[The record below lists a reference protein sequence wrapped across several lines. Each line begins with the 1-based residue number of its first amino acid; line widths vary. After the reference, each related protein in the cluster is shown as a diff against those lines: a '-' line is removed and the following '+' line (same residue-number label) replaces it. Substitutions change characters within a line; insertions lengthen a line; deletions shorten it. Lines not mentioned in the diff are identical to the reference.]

1 MACVNPAPLNNWK
14 EEIMKTKT
22 RQRWILPTLLLLLIS
37 VAAGPVRAYAQGG
50 GLAELPLTEQYVN
63 KYQGNYCVVSGGA
76 SLLNTSSAQFNLDV
90 PGQPVAAFWNW
101 SGRFIQNGTVPL
113 PPQGDSE
120 IQVTGTLGDG
130 SPINTTITATVEQT
144 SDSASNI
151 RWYAYFYDDAVQQ
164 YVRQGTNQYTVSDF
178 ALPPGGRI
186 DTHGVALTVIYESA
200 NCPLSQIELDYGL
213 DTFYWRRQAPYGPNS
228 SVACVALT
236 PSPVQRTLDYTLIV
250 AGIADEGRPHAIWMA
265 SLNTPS
271 SGLPNNLVGEA
282 FALSIA
288 NPFGHGDHEWDIYSN
303 QLTINP
309 DDNYACF
316 QIESTPGDPPGGV
329 SGGWLSLN
337 TRLDVPVA
345 SIGDLVWSDIN
356 GDGVQDPTEPG
367 LAGVQVTLTG
377 GAMPQQAT
385 TDANGF
391 YIFPNLL
398 EDVYTVTVNAASGD
412 LATGTW
418 LQTGD
423 PDGGFDNQSTVN
435 LAPGVDNLDQDFGY
449 QPLGSI
455 GDTVWNDKNSNGAID
470 GGEQGIPGVS
480 VTLHN
485 ASGPIA
491 TAVTDQNGFYTFSN
505 LPIGEYDIVIDPA
518 TLPANMI
525 PTYDPDGIDT
535 PDQVTLLLGPGQD
548 RDDIDFGYRS
558 ILVTLGDTVWDDLN
572 GNAIQD
578 PGEPGINGVRVILTA
593 PDSSQQ
599 VAITNASG
607 FYNFTDLLAGTYTVS
622 IDTATLPAGYGP
634 TYDLDGIQT
643 PNATQVVMSVG
654 VDRDDVDFGYKDV
667 LGGIGD
673 LIWRDDNANGIQD
686 AGEPGIPGVQVTLTD
701 AENVQR
707 TATTDANGR
716 YFFDNLPASQYVIV
730 IDPTTLPPNVI
741 PTYDLDG
748 IDTPHQA
755 TLTLAPGQDRVD
767 ADFGYQQLGSLGDT
781 VWNDMNGNGVQD
793 PGEPGIPN
801 VTVLLNAPGVVQT
814 AITDA
819 NGRYS
824 FTDLAPFI
832 YTVSINPATLPAD
845 LNKPTHDLDG
855 IQTPNTTSVN
865 LDPGQNR
872 TDVDFGYQTP
882 TAINDDGE
890 PDVVPVQVFVFLPLV
905 NGQ

>member
-1 MACVNPAPLNNWK
+1 M
-14 EEIMKTKT
+14 MKTKP
-22 RQRWILPTLLLLLIS
+22 RPRWIIPTLLLLLIS
-37 VAAGPVRAYAQGG
+37 IAAGPVRTYAQGSS
-50 GLAELPLTEQYVN
+50 LAELPLTEQYVT

-76 SLLNTSSAQFNLDV
+76 SLLNTTSAQFDLNV

-144 SDSASNI
+144 SDPVSYI
-151 RWYAYFYDDAVQQ
+151 RWYAYIFPDDIFQF
-164 YVRQGTNQYTVSDF
+164 VRPGVNSYTVSDF

-186 DTHGVALTVIYESA
+186 DTHGVALTVVYEDA
-200 NCPLSQIELDYGL
+200 NCPFSQIELDYGL
-213 DTFYWRRQAPYGPNS
+213 DTFYWQRTAPYGPNS
-228 SVACVALT
+228 SVACVALA
-236 PSPVQRTLDYTLIV
+236 PSPDPRILDYTMIV

-282 FALSIA
+282 FASSIA

-309 DDNYACF
+309 NDNYACF
-316 QIESTPGDPPGGV
+316 QIESTPGGSPGGV

-337 TRLDVPVA
+337 TALEVPVA
-345 SIGDLVWSDIN
+345 SIGDLIWSDIN
-356 GDGVQDPTEPG
+356 GDGVKDATEPG

-377 GAMPQQAT
+377 GAAPQQAT
-385 TDANGF
+385 TDANGL
-391 YIFPNLL
+391 YIFPNLI
-398 EDVYTVTVNAASGD
+398 EGVYTVTIDPNSGD
-412 LATGTW
+412 LATGSW

-423 PDGGFDNQSTVN
+423 PDGGFDNQSQVT
-435 LAPGVDNLDQDFGY
+435 LPPGVDDLDQDFGY

-470 GGEQGIPGVS
+470 GGEQGIPGVT
-480 VTLHN
+480 VTLRD

-491 TAVTDQNGFYTFSN
+491 TATTDPNGLYIFNN
-505 LPIGEYDIVIDPA
+505 LPAGQYEVIIDPA
-518 TLPANMI
+518 TLPPNMI

-535 PDQVTLLLGPGQD
+535 PDQVTLLLGAGQD

-558 ILVTLGDTVWDDLN
+558 ILVILGDTVWDDLN
-572 GNAIQD
+572 GNAAQD

-607 FYNFTDLLAGTYTVS
+607 FYNFTDLPAGTYTVS

-643 PNATQVVMSVG
+643 PDTTQVAMSVG
-654 VDRDDVDFGYKDV
+654 VDRDDVDFGYMSV
-667 LGGIGD
+667 LGSIGD
-673 LIWRDDNANGIQD
+673 VVWRDDNNNQIQD
-686 AGEPGIPGVQVTLTD
+686 PGEPGIPNVTVTLTAPD
-701 AENVQR
+701 NSQQ
-707 TATTDANGR
+707 TATTDANGH
-716 YFFDNLPASQYVIV
+716 YNFIDLPAGQYVIN
-730 IDPTTLPPNVI
+730 IDPATLPPNVI

-748 IDTPHQA
+748 IDTPNQA
-755 TLTLAPGQDRVD
+755 TLTLADGQDRVD

-781 VWNDMNGNGVQD
+781 VWNDMDGNGVQD
-793 PGEPGIPN
+793 PGEPGIPH
-801 VTVLLNAPGVVQT
+801 VTVLLNAPGVVKT
-814 AITDA
+814 AITDSV
-819 NGRYS
+819 GHYTFS
-824 FTDLAPFI
+824 DLPPLV
-832 YTVSINPATLPAD
+832 YTVSINTSTLPDD
-845 LNKPTHDLDG
+845 LNKPTYDLDG

-865 LDPGQNR
+865 LDPSQNR

-882 TAINDDGE
+882 TAIDDDEE
-890 PDVVPVQVFVFLPLV
+890 PDNDATVLVFIFLPLV